1 MLYPIKPRPVYKDI
15 LWGGTRI
22 RERFAR
28 KTPFARVA
36 ESWELCCR
44 GDGMSVIDNGALAGQ
59 TLQEAA
65 DAYGEKLLGS
75 DSVKKY
81 GAYFPLLFKI
91 IDANDRLSVQVH
103 PDDAY
108 AKSVGQP
115 NGKNELWYVID
126 SKPGA
131 KLIYGLREG
140 VTRESF
146 RLAVERGE
154 IAETLNEAPVK
165 PGDVFYI
172 PAGTVHAI
180 LDGILVAEIQQNSNT
195 TYRIYDWDRV
205 GADGR
210 GRELQIGHAMN
221 VIRFGAGTPGPAAL
235 PVREES
241 GCRVRTV
248 SRCPF
253 FSIDEIDTDP
263 RYETAAAPRSFEVL
277 MNIAGEG
284 GIEYDGGRE
293 TVPCGQTLLLPACL
307 GRYALTGKMKV
318 LRTSL

>member
-1 MLYPIKPRPVYKDI
+1 MLYPMKPRPVYKDI
-15 LWGGTRI
+15 LWGGNRI
-22 RERFAR
+22 RARVAR
-28 KTPFARVA
+28 KTPFERVA

-44 GDGMSVIDNGALAGQ
+44 EDGMSVLENGPLAGRS
-59 TLQEAA
+59 LEEAVGQ
-65 DAYGEKLLGS
+65 YGGELLGTG
-75 DSVKKY
+75 SVEKY
-81 GAYFPLLFKI
+81 GVYFPLLFKI

-115 NGKNELWYVID
+115 NGKNELWYIID
-126 SKPGA
+126 ARPGA
-131 KLIYGLREG
+131 KLIYGLKSG
-140 VTRESF
+140 VTREGF
-146 RLAVERGE
+146 GEAVERGQ
-154 IAETLNEAPVK
+154 IGRTLNEVPVK

-180 LDGILVAEIQQNSNT
+180 LDGILLAEIQQNSNT

-205 GADGR
+205 GADGK
-210 GRELQIGHAMN
+210 GRTLHIGHAMN
-221 VIRFGAGTPGPAAL
+221 VIRFDSGAHGPAIL

-253 FSIDEIDTDP
+253 FSIDEIEAEG
-263 RYETAAAPRSFEVL
+263 RYEASTSPRSFEVL
-277 MNIAGEG
+277 MNLDGAG

-293 TVPCGQTLLLPACL
+293 EIPCGQTLLLPACL

-318 LRTSL
+318 LRTFL